1 MFYLGQSFYDQQKYD
16 EAMQYYDKVLAIDP
30 NDVNPINYKAQ
41 ILDEMGKNEEVLS
54 AIEKTDIDNPN
65 HEYLQYTMSF
75 ILANLEREDEAK
87 TYYEKPLKINPNL
100 AETLTVEK
108 ELDVFDI
115 VMSNKIIINND
126 DNN

>member
-30 NDVNPINYKAQ
+30 NDVNPLNYKAQ

-54 AIEKTDIDNPN
+54 VIEKTDIDNPN
-65 HEYLQYTMSF
+65 QEYLQFTMSF
-75 ILANLEREDEAK
+75 ILANLEREDKAK
-87 TYYEKPLKINPNL
+87 TYHEKALKINTNL

-108 ELDVFDI
+108 ELDVFNK
-115 VMSNKIIINND
+115 VMGNKIIINND

>member
-1 MFYLGQSFYDQQKYD
+1 MFYLGQSFYDRQKYD

-30 NDVNPINYKAQ
+30 NDVNPLNYKAQ
-41 ILDEMGKNEEVLS
+41 ILDEMGKNEKVLS
-54 AIEKTDIDNPN
+54 VIEKTDIDNPN
-65 HEYLQYTMSF
+65 NEYLQYTMSF
-75 ILANLEREDEAK
+75 LLANLEREDEAK
-87 TYYEKPLKINPNL
+87 TYYEKTLKINPNL

-115 VMSNKIIINND
+115 VMVNKIIINND

>member
-16 EAMQYYDKVLAIDP
+16 EAIQYYDKVLAIDP
-30 NDVNPINYKAQ
+30 NDVNPLNYKAQ
-41 ILDEMGKNEEVLS
+41 ILDEMGKNEKVLS
-54 AIEKTDIDNPN
+54 VIEKTDIDNPN
-65 HEYLQYTMSF
+65 NEYLQYTMSF
-75 ILANLEREDEAK
+75 LLANLEREDEAK
-87 TYYEKPLKINPNL
+87 TYYEKTFKINPNL

-115 VMSNKIIINND
+115 VMVNKIIINND

>member
-1 MFYLGQSFYDQQKYD
+1 MFYLGQSFYDRQKYD

-30 NDVNPINYKAQ
+30 NDVNPLNYKAQ
-41 ILDEMGKNEEVLS
+41 ILDEMGKNEKVLS
-54 AIEKTDIDNPN
+54 VIEKTDIDNPN
-65 HEYLQYTMSF
+65 NEYLQYTMSF
-75 ILANLEREDEAK
+75 LLANLEIEDEAK
-87 TYYEKPLKINPNL
+87 TYYEKTLKINPNL

-115 VMSNKIIINND
+115 VMVNKIIINND

>member
-1 MFYLGQSFYDQQKYD
+1 
-16 EAMQYYDKVLAIDP
+16 MQYYDKVLAIDP
-30 NDVNPINYKAQ
+30 NDVNPLNYKAQ

-54 AIEKTDIDNPN
+54 VIEKTDIDNPN
-65 HEYLQYTMSF
+65 NEYLQYTISF

-87 TYYEKPLKINPNL
+87 TYYEKTSKINPNL

-108 ELDVFDI
+108 ELDVFEI
-115 VMSNKIIINND
+115 VMGNKIIINND

>member
-30 NDVNPINYKAQ
+30 NDVNPLNYKAQ
-41 ILDEMGKNEEVLS
+41 ILDEMGKNEKVLS
-54 AIEKTDIDNPN
+54 VIEKTDIDNPN
-65 HEYLQYTMSF
+65 NEYLQYTMSF
-75 ILANLEREDEAK
+75 LLANLEREDEAK
-87 TYYEKPLKINPNL
+87 TYYEKTLKINPNL

-115 VMSNKIIINND
+115 VMVNKIIINND